1 MKGFTLIELM
11 VVLVILGV
19 LAALAYPGYA
29 RQITKTRRIEA
40 QVAMI
45 EALQLEERHYAQ
57 HNTYVAFSKTQMP
70 DEPRLKWWSGA
81 NAGASAYELDAQ
93 ACPNR
98 DISECV
104 EVRARPGTANVDA
117 RFSEPECGT
126 LTISSAGQHGASG
139 QAEHCWP

>member
-1 MKGFTLIELM
+1 MKGFTMIELTIVM
-11 VVLVILGV
+11 VILGV

-29 RQITKTRRIEA
+29 RQVTKARRVEA
-40 QVAMI
+40 QFAMI
-45 EALQLEERHYAQ
+45 EALQEEERHYSQ
-57 HNTYVAFSKTQMP
+57 HNTYVAFSKAQMP

-81 NAGASAYELDAQ
+81 NARSSAYELDAQ

-126 LTISSAGQHGASG
+126 LTRSSSGQNGASG